1 MALPCLLLNLRV
13 DCASNK
19 KKEDGGKG
27 NGKSGD
33 LFGNIVRIEE
43 SKQPR

>member
-27 NGKSGD
+27 NDKSSD
-33 LFGNIVRIEE
+33 RGNIVRIEE
-43 SKQPR
+43 S